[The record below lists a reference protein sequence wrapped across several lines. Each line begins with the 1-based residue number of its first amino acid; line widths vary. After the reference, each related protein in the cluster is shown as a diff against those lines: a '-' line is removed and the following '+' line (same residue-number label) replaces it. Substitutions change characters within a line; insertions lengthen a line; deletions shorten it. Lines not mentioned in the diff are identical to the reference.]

1 MGRYASGIDIPFE
14 GDDFYALKD
23 VPHGD
28 IRIKNF
34 YSKVTNSWRR
44 VFIYTPPGY
53 DQNPAESYP
62 ALYILHGGGED
73 ESGWANQGKTNLI
86 LDNLIA
92 EGKAKK

>member
-1 MGRYASGIDIPFE
+1 
-14 GDDFYALKD
+14 
-23 VPHGD
+23 
-28 IRIKNF
+28 
-34 YSKVTNSWRR
+34 VTNSWRR

-53 DQNPAESYP
+53 DKNLSESYP

-92 EGKAKK
+92 EGKAKKW